1 MEREHSVQRERT
13 QRSKLP
19 VYLEDRTEDRTENLT
34 ESSTESLKCQESSRE
49 LESERARGRAR
60 TEGCYDMWEGYEI
73 YCSVLVNAHRNL
85 SGRRLFSGTR
95 VNSRVTFFLH
105 ETYYFLALP
114 AHAAREG
121 ARHHEMA

>member
-1 MEREHSVQRERT
+1 
-13 QRSKLP
+13 
-19 VYLEDRTEDRTENLT
+19 
-34 ESSTESLKCQESSRE
+34 
-49 LESERARGRAR
+49 
-60 TEGCYDMWEGYEI
+60 MWEGYEI
-73 YCSVLVNAHRNL
+73 YCSVLVNAYRNL